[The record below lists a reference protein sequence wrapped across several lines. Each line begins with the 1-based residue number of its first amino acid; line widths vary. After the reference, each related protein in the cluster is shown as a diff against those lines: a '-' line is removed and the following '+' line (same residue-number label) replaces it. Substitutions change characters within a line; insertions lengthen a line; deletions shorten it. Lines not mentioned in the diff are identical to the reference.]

1 MRRKYFYSSKRL
13 NYHFLHRLSA
23 IFLLISMTLC
33 GCAKEPAGEPSE
45 AVSTEPETSQSE
57 TTQADPI
64 NLEQVLLKERG
75 IPYDQSDYKKFLGGE
90 NIIHEYA
97 EFDCNLDHGYSK
109 TVNDLVVADGKL
121 YQANFNSVLA
131 NGKNIQEVGTLPGKN
146 IRYWRLTHDGEMGE
160 IYLNDGS
167 GYKVSSPP
175 FTASPMDKAQYPLF
189 RKVYRYASDGKT
201 LEDHT
206 AEYLN
211 ADKVYSGNPMITVV
225 GGKVSLLFSGKY
237 LDKGTTGW
245 NWYQDMGWREYIAFE
260 LELSELAGE
269 APIRLF
275 NRNILMTNCAFYE
288 IVYASEP
295 LDDSDTKAQLAPDG
309 SVSPYYPAAQHL
321 NCNVKLRKLELLTAF
336 YGDVRNISTSHVI
349 TEDYMMLPIAEVLTD
364 GYGAYQKYDPC
375 RFYWD
380 YNQD

>member
-1 MRRKYFYSSKRL
+1 LPKILTVLLLASLALSACGKKPSETYSST
-13 NYHFLHRLSA
+13 S
-23 IFLLISMTLC
+23 I
-33 GCAKEPAGEPSE
+33 PEPSQN
-45 AVSTEPETSQSE
+45 TS
-57 TTQADPI
+57 TQAEPVT
-64 NLEQVLLKERG
+64 LEQTLLKERG
-75 IPYDQSDYKKFLGGE
+75 KPYDQSDYKTFVGGE
-90 NIIHEYA
+90 GIINEYA

-146 IRYWRLTHDGEMGE
+146 IRYWCLTHDGEMGE

-175 FTASPMDKAQYPLF
+175 FTASPMDQAQHPLF
-189 RKVYRYASDGKT
+189 RKVYRYASDGKM

-211 ADKVYSGNPMITVV
+211 ADKVYFGDPMIAVA

-245 NWYQDMGWREYIAFE
+245 NWYRDMDRREYIAFD
-260 LELSELAGE
+260 LDLSELAGE

-295 LDDSDTKAQLAPDG
+295 LDDSDTNAQLAPDG

-321 NCNVKLRKLELLTAF
+321 NCNVKLRKLDLLTAF

-349 TEDYMMLPIAEVLTD
+349 TEDYTMLPIAEVLTD

-380 YNQD
+380 YDQK

>member
-1 MRRKYFYSSKRL
+1 M
-13 NYHFLHRLSA
+13 HRLSA

-90 NIIHEYA
+90 NIINEYA

-109 TVNDLVVADGKL
+109 TINDLVVADGKL

-146 IRYWRLTHDGEMGE
+146 IRYWSLTIDGEMGE

-175 FTASPMDKAQYPLF
+175 FTASPMDKAQFPLF

-211 ADKVYSGNPMITVV
+211 ADKVYSGYPMIAIV

-245 NWYQDMGWREYIAFE
+245 NWYRDMDWREYIAFE
-260 LELSELAGE
+260 LELSAVGDET
-269 APIRLF
+269 PVRLF
-275 NRNILMTNCAFYE
+275 NKNILMTNCAFYE
-288 IVYASEP
+288 IVYASKP
-295 LDDSDTKAQLAPDG
+295 LDEKDNEAQLAPDG
-309 SVSPYYPAAQHL
+309 SVSPYYPAAAHL
-321 NCNVKLRKLELLTAF
+321 NCNLTLRKITLLSN
-336 YGDVRNISTSHVI
+336 YYSDVRNISTSHVI
-349 TEDYMMLPIAEVLTD
+349 TADYTMLPIGEIITEGYSKYRHYSCD
-364 GYGAYQKYDPC
+364 G
-375 RFYWD
+375 FYWD
-380 YNQD
+380 YSE

>member
-1 MRRKYFYSSKRL
+1 MRRSSYYLKIPML
-13 NYHFLHRLSA
+13 
-23 IFLLISMTLC
+23 FLLVSLTLC
-33 GCAKEPAGEPSE
+33 GCAKEPPVADSSTSGTEPSQN
-45 AVSTEPETSQSE
+45 AS
-57 TTQADPI
+57 TQAEPVT
-64 NLEQVLLKERG
+64 LEQALLKERG
-75 IPYDQSDYKKFLGGE
+75 KPYDQSDYKKFLGGDG
-90 NIIHEYA
+90 IINEYA

-131 NGKNIQEVGTLPGKN
+131 
-146 IRYWRLTHDGEMGE
+146 
-160 IYLNDGS
+160 
-167 GYKVSSPP
+167 
-175 FTASPMDKAQYPLF
+175 ASPMDKAQHPLF
-189 RKVYRYASDGKT
+189 RKVYRYAADGKT

-211 ADKVYSGNPMITVV
+211 ADKVYSGDPIITVV

-245 NWYQDMGWREYIAFE
+245 NWYRDMDRREYIAFDLDLTE
-260 LELSELAGE
+260 LVGE
-269 APIRLF
+269 TPIRLF

-295 LDDSDTKAQLAPDG
+295 LDDSDTKVQLAPDG

-321 NCNVKLRKLELLTAF
+321 NCDLKLRKIDLLTAF

-349 TEDYMMLPIAEVLTD
+349 TVDYTMLPIAEVLTD

-380 YNQD
+380 YNQK